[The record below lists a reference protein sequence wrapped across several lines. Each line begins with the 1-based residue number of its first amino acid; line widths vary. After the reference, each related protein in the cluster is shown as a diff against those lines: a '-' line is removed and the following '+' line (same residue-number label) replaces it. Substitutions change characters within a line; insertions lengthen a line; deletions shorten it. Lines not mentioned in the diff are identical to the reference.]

1 MHHWMSRFEATD
13 REIEMME
20 RVVQQSREIA
30 A

>member
-1 MHHWMSRFEATD
+1 MSRFEATD